1 MISPGTCFIFK
12 ILVFQAV
19 RGTKGQKMAQNDK
32 NSVCHTS
39 YLRNHNCLLWYTCVK
54 WLYIS
59 RIFFYF
65 LKMLIFW
72 VAIGVK
78 GQKMT
83 QHEKKL
89 CLLYSIYQ
97 EPYII
102 WLSFVVHM
110 FKMIISLVVFFQ
122 IFKILIFQ
130 VIRRVKEQNIGVK
143 GQKIT
148 LNDKKSCVSFH
159 ISGSI
164 RYMIVSFVAL
174 V

>member
-1 MISPGTCFIFK
+1 MIFPGACFIFK

-19 RGTKGQKMAQNDK
+19 KGAKGQKMAQNDK

-39 YLRNHNCLLWYTCVK
+39 YLRNHNCLLWSTCVK

-83 QHEKKL
+83 QHEKKF

-110 FKMIISLVVFFQ
+110 FKMIISLVVFFR
-122 IFKILIFQ
+122 FSKFWFFRLLGGS
-130 VIRRVKEQNIGVK
+130 KSK
-143 GQKIT
+143 T
-148 LNDKKSCVSFH
+148 L
-159 ISGSI
+159 G
-164 RYMIVSFVAL
+164 
-174 V
+174 

>member
-1 MISPGTCFIFK
+1 MPRHTISQEQYIIWSWFLVNLCKMMISPGTCFIFK

-89 CLLYSIYQ
+89 
-97 EPYII
+97 
-102 WLSFVVHM
+102 SFV
-110 FKMIISLVVFFQ
+110 L
-122 IFKILIFQ
+122 
-130 VIRRVKEQNIGVK
+130 
-143 GQKIT
+143 
-148 LNDKKSCVSFH
+148 H
-159 ISGSI
+159 ISGTI
-164 RYMIVSFVAL
+164 HHMIIICGTHV
-174 V
+174 